1 MKIKISFLLFSIL
14 KLILCQINIK
24 IDSELISCDVCNN
37 MIESLYKQV
46 ENKKEILPYKKI
58 DEENIQNII
67 SNICSNNKVEGEWIR
82 KLDIIHKKIEKGQI
96 LELIKPGGLSKCGEE
111 CKTITKTCELLLD
124 ESIDPD
130 DLSVLLWKNKLSVK
144 DAKV

>member
-82 KLDIIHKKIEKGQI
+82 KLDIIHKKIEKGQM